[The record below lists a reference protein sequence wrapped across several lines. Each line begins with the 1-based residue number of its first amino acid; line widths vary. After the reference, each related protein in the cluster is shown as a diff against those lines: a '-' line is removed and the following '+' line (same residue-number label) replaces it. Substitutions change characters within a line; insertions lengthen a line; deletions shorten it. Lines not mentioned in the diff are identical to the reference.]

1 MVSSLEEP
9 SFPRI
14 FLSLREKKERE
25 KSYSDIEE

>member
-14 FLSLREKKERE
+14 SLSEKRKRE